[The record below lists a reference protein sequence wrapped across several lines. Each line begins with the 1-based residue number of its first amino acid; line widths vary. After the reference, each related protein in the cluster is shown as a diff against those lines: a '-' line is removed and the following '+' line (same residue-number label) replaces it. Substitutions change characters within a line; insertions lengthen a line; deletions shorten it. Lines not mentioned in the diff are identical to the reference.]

1 MMDIVIIGAGG
12 FGKEVAWL
20 VERINAVSKKYSIL
34 GFLDDNIEVQTKIG
48 KYEVIGSIEYLKQK
62 KDLAVAI
69 AVGNAC
75 TRSKIVQK
83 IKKMNTEVN
92 FPNLIDPS
100 VILGDYRRIGVGNLI
115 CAGSIL
121 TIEYTLGNFDIINLD
136 CTIGHEALI
145 EDFVTLYPSVNVS
158 GNVKIGNT
166 TEIGTG
172 SQIIQGIEIEE
183 NVVAGAGA
191 VIVKNVESNVTI
203 VGSPAKVIKKR
214 EALK

>member
-12 FGKEVAWL
+12 FGKEIAWL
-20 VERINAVSKKYSIL
+20 IERINSESKKYSIL
-34 GFLDDNIEVQTKIG
+34 GYLDDNIEYQTQIG
-48 KYEVIGSIEYLKQK
+48 KYKVMGTIEYLRQK

-69 AVGNAC
+69 AVGNAK
-75 TRSKIVQK
+75 TRREIIQR
-83 IKKMNTEVN
+83 IRKMNTEVT

-121 TIEYTLGNFDIINLD
+121 TVEYTLGNFDIINLD

-172 SQIIQGIEIEE
+172 SQIIQGVEIEE
-183 NVVAGAGA
+183 NVVAGAGT

-214 EALK
+214 EVLK